1 MRILLL
7 TSNSPFDEVT
17 GALAAGAEIA
27 MRRIGE
33 RLAARGH
40 EVKFVTLHDGER
52 TRTTLNGVDVHILS
66 RKGVRAGVG
75 GGEDLIVRL
84 ARRWRAKLG
93 DRVDGWLSGAT
104 HRRLQN
110 MAVRHDHR
118 SWRFLERL
126 REVVDGWPLDLI
138 HCNSS
143 LPDPLVSAMLGQEL
157 RVPVVVRVGGRYWYL
172 RHQRLRDER
181 SRRLYLEQL
190 GYAFGHVDCFA
201 FNSHTL
207 KKQTAEMLAEVG
219 VRGPSDEVIID
230 IGVDPPRDTAA
241 VGDSLAALDSAPP
254 GLLVACIGKFKI
266 DSKRQDLLVEAARR
280 LRDEAPITVAF
291 AGDGP
296 TMGKIRKLAERAGVA
311 DRTLFLGSLPHA
323 AVFELMRRADV
334 VAHPT
339 EFEGSSKALAEA
351 MLCGRPLLV
360 SDVPAMREQVDD
372 GVTGLIAA
380 NRTESFVERLRELH
394 DDPDLRRRLGEAAAE
409 HARQTLDPDACVVAY
424 EQLFE
429 RLIAGRRG
437 ANASSEVGQP
447 IAEPALGRASGVAP
461 PSSRTG

>member
-27 MRRIGE
+27 MRRIAE

-40 EVKFVTLHDGER
+40 EVKFVTLHDGEE

-66 RKGVRAGVG
+66 RRGVRKGVG

-93 DRVDGWLSGAT
+93 SRVEGLLAGAA

-126 REVVDGWPLDLI
+126 REVVDGWPLELI

-143 LPDPLVSAMLGQEL
+143 LPDPMVSAMLGQEL
-157 RVPVVVRVGGRYWYL
+157 RIPVVVRVGGRYWYL
-172 RHQRLRDER
+172 RHQRLRDES

-190 GYAFGHVDCFA
+190 GYAFSNVTCFA

-207 KKQTAEMLAEVG
+207 KRQTAEMLAEVG
-219 VRGPSDEVIID
+219 LEGPREDVIID
-230 IGVDPPRDTAA
+230 IGVDPPRD
-241 VGDSLAALDSAPP
+241 SSALGHALEVLDGAPP
-254 GLLVACIGKFKI
+254 GMLVACVGKFKE
-266 DSKRQDLLVEAARR
+266 DSKRQDLLIEATSR
-280 LRDEAPITVAF
+280 LRDSAPITVAF

-296 TMGKIRKLAERAGVA
+296 TMGKMQELAEESGVIDRAI
-311 DRTLFLGSLPHA
+311 FLGSVPHA

-360 SDVPAMREQVDD
+360 SDVPAMREQVEE

-380 NRTESFVERLRELH
+380 NDPESFTTRLRELH
-394 DDPDLRRRLGEAAAE
+394 DDEGLRRRLGEAALE
-409 HARQTLDPDACVVAY
+409 HARRTLDPDTCVVEY
-424 EQLFE
+424 ERLFD
-429 RLIAGRRG
+429 RLIARR
-437 ANASSEVGQP
+437 AAPRAVP
-447 IAEPALGRASGVAP
+447 TAKTATEPS
-461 PSSRTG
+461 